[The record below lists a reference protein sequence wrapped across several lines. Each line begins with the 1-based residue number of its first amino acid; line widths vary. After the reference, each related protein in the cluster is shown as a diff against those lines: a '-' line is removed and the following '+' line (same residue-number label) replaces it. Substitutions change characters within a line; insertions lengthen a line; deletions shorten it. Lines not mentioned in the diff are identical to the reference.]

1 MVFLPSAEGV
11 ASPQELAP
19 AGGDHPSFL
28 EVGEA
33 APAQAVA
40 KSRIA
45 DALDPTKQNT
55 LKVIEKLMEAPI
67 IDPRQEKAYKTAAV
81 TVDKVKNHI
90 KSDLMK
96 VVQME
101 ILSQRVNE
109 LDAKKAMGLSGDVE
123 HWLKQGATAM
133 DTAIKSGAGCE
144 DSHPGLCAGVQVQ
157 GHCGIKDYQQ
167 ACPLSC
173 HLCAMPPTFR
183 LQNTQEA
190 SQKKDQERAGKQA
203 ALVAQEKDNKKIAA
217 AARAF
222 YTEESKGSKANAKVK
237 SLRRKIANLESK
249 LSTGKAAN
257 ERNLK
262 RSQVATE
269 SNKAKA
275 KATKEAVQKKKKL
288 KVTKGKADKTGV
300 KTTKMLI
307 KDEQAT
313 MKRRQK
319 ELKKAR
325 TQEFKDN
332 KALSKLNQKKS
343 EYEGAMAHLRSQKKE
358 LNQKSIEN
366 VAAKAKVHM
375 SLGAEK
381 HKREL
386 AVETEQAQD
395 KIADARMLARGKV
408 FQKKLKKQFQQ
419 EAIAKGEREKL
430 EIVSKEE
437 QKRMQEF
444 TAPGAE
450 RKIKGELS
458 RADRDMI
465 NAKRKM
471 ERYRVKYGHL
481 GLKLKIPAKLEH
493 AYAVAKQSKSQV
505 EELIKQLDAEQQS
518 PAAQKLREAEVVA
531 KGRFKKEEEKSLSLK
546 KAISADK
553 KQIDTFKKL
562 DKKRR
567 DMNKKAYD
575 VAIKAAKKVATKA
588 EKDYK
593 DGVKKLKESQKK
605 LDADEKKVAKDTVKP
620 SQILQSQETVDKDRE
635 REKRKRKEIERN
647 HEELL
652 RLKTKLGKVLAD
664 VEKRKEEIKK
674 EYATAKANRAQD
686 IAFATAK
693 AEKAKAAAKASTDN
707 LKGVKDIIMNEHKLE
722 SAVMKAEAQY
732 DKAQFSADAIA
743 SRVHVQKKIW
753 EDAKKGEPA
762 EIAAAKKKGEEKEKA
777 KEEKEEKVKKEKASA
792 KSKAAKK
799 GAKKAEAA
807 QATKEM
813 LAVAKDAMKE
823 AAAVAPAKDE
833 KCTGSEDKH
842 PKLCGIVKNHKH
854 CGFAAYKDYCCGAC
868 AGARREMGDSGADP
882 VQKLAAALSNSID
895 QANGAIE
902 HAQRTESDSQSSLSG
917 DDDVTSL
924 ME

>member
-1 MVFLPSAEGV
+1 
-11 ASPQELAP
+11 
-19 AGGDHPSFL
+19 
-28 EVGEA
+28 
-33 APAQAVA
+33 
-40 KSRIA
+40 
-45 DALDPTKQNT
+45 
-55 LKVIEKLMEAPI
+55 
-67 IDPRQEKAYKTAAV
+67 
-81 TVDKVKNHI
+81 
-90 KSDLMK
+90 
-96 VVQME
+96 
-101 ILSQRVNE
+101 
-109 LDAKKAMGLSGDVE
+109 
-123 HWLKQGATAM
+123 
-133 DTAIKSGAGCE
+133 
-144 DSHPGLCAGVQVQ
+144 
-157 GHCGIKDYQQ
+157 
-167 ACPLSC
+167 
-173 HLCAMPPTFR
+173 MPPTFR
-183 LQNTQEA
+183 LQNTQE
-190 SQKKDQERAGKQA
+190 SSEKKAQERAGKQA
-203 ALVAQEKDNKKIAA
+203 AVVAKEKDNKKIAS

-222 YTEESKGSKANAKVK
+222 YTEQSKASNADTKVK
-237 SLRRKIANLESK
+237 ILRKKISTLESK
-249 LSTGKAAN
+249 LSTGKATN

-262 RSQVATE
+262 RSQVETQN
-269 SNKAKA
+269 NKAKA

-288 KVTKGKADKTGV
+288 KVTKSKPDKTGV

-307 KDEQAT
+307 KDEEGT
-313 MKRRQK
+313 MKRRHK
-319 ELKKAR
+319 ELKAA
-325 TQEFKDN
+325 TETEAKDN
-332 KALSKLNQKKS
+332 KALAKLNQKKS
-343 EYEGAMAHLRSQKKE
+343 KYEGAVAHLRSQKRE
-358 LNQKSIEN
+358 LNQKSVEN

-395 KIADARMLARGKV
+395 KMADARMLARGKV

-518 PAAQKLREAEVVA
+518 PAAQKLREMEVAA
-531 KGRFKKEEEKSLSLK
+531 KGKFKKEEEKSRSLK
-546 KAISADK
+546 KAINADK
-553 KQIDTFKKL
+553 KQIETFKKL

-575 VAIKAAKKVATKA
+575 VAIKAAKKVADKA

-593 DGVKKLKESQKK
+593 EGVKKLKESQKK

-620 SQILQSQETVDKDRE
+620 SQVLQSEETVDKDRE
-635 REKRKRKEIERN
+635 TEKRKRKEIERN

-674 EYATAKANRAQD
+674 EYESAKANRAQD

-693 AEKAKAAAKASTDN
+693 AEKAKASAKSSADN
-707 LKGVKDIIMNEHKLE
+707 LKGVKDIIMSEHKLE
-722 SAVMKAEAQY
+722 SSVMSAEAKY
-732 DKAQFSADAIA
+732 DKAQFAADSIR
-743 SRVHVQKKIW
+743 SRVHIKKKIL
-753 EDAKKGEPA
+753 EDAKKGLPA
-762 EIAAAKKKGEEKEKA
+762 DVAAAKKKGEEKEK
-777 KEEKEEKVKKEKASA
+777 EKEEADDSAKKAKDAA

-799 GAKKAEAA
+799 GAKKEEVAE
-807 QATKEM
+807 ATKEM

-823 AAAVAPAKDE
+823 AAVVAPAKDE

-854 CGFAAYKDYCCGAC
+854 CGFAAYKDYCCGSC

-882 VQKLAAALSNSID
+882 VQKLAAALSTSID
-895 QANGAIE
+895 QATGAIQ

-917 DDDVTSL
+917 DDVVAAL